1 MSGIH
6 YLLMQEYAKGM
17 GMSLREK
24 FAWVALM
31 ALIAG
36 VFGYITVVIL
46 GYQRVVGHHQ
56 LLWLV
61 SALVAAL
68 VIVPPAIRWLLAM
81 RMPRGALTEQDERE
95 RLFELKATRIAFFV
109 LAITLMASSPF
120 IVHARGGR
128 LEVIHCLAFAIVLSY
143 LVKFGVEIRYHRR
156 GY

>member
-1 MSGIH
+1 
-6 YLLMQEYAKGM
+6 MQENAKKGIA
-17 GMSLREK
+17 MSLREK
-24 FAWVALM
+24 FAWVALVT
-31 ALIAG
+31 LILGMFAYIG
-36 VFGYITVVIL
+36 VVTL
-46 GYQRVVGHHQ
+46 GYQRVLDHRQ
-56 LLWLV
+56 LLWIV
-61 SALVAAL
+61 AGLVAAL
-68 VIVPPAIRWLLAM
+68 VILPPAIRGVLVS

-109 LAITLMASSPF
+109 LALTLVASGPF

>member
-1 MSGIH
+1 
-6 YLLMQEYAKGM
+6 
-17 GMSLREK
+17 MSLREK

-31 ALIAG
+31 TLIAG
-36 VFGYITVVIL
+36 IFGYIAVVIL
-46 GYQRVVGHHQ
+46 GYQRVLGHHQ

-61 SALVAAL
+61 SALVAVL
-68 VIVPPAIRWLLAM
+68 VILPPAIRWLLAM

-109 LAITLMASSPF
+109 LAITLMVSSPF